1 MNYRI
6 IDTTDSQHRG
16 QIITINPGEKFF
28 VTDDGEVINFHIF
41 IELGGDLYRAV
52 SFNYVVNLELVD

>member
-6 IDTTDSQHRG
+6 IDTTDNQHRG

-28 VTDDGEVINFHIF
+28 VTDDGDIINFYKF
-41 IELGGDLYRAV
+41 RSMGGDLYKTI
-52 SFNYVVNLELVD
+52 SFNYVVTLELVA